1 MENEFLLWL
10 MVFIRASA
18 LLAVVPVF
26 SSHNFPV
33 QLRVALA
40 AFTAFLIAPSLPTPA
55 LPGSFIEVVLSMSR
69 EVGMG
74 LLLGFV
80 TRMIFYALEFA
91 GAVISAE
98 VGLSFAPEVDP
109 FNQVQ
114 MQAPGLILYWLAVML
129 MFSMDLHH
137 WMLVGFQRSYVVLP
151 IGGGH
156 LHEALLLDV
165 IRRTSRIFVCAVQMS
180 APLIAVSF
188 IITLIFSILGRAVPQ
203 MNVFSESWGVR
214 IFAGLAVFGLT
225 MNLMAQQIVGL
236 LRQVP
241 EDMFHV
247 ARLLGAP

>member
-10 MVFIRASA
+10 MVFVRASA
-18 LLAVVPVF
+18 LLSVIPVF

-40 AFTAFLIAPSLPTPA
+40 AFTAFLIVPGLPALA
-55 LPGSFIEVVLSMSR
+55 LPGSFIGVIMLMTR
-69 EVGMG
+69 EAFMG

-137 WMLVGFQRSYVVLP
+137 WMLVGFQRAYSVLP

-156 LHEALLLDV
+156 LSESLLMDV
-165 IRRTSRIFVCAVQMS
+165 IHRTSQIFVSAVQMS
-180 APLIAVSF
+180 APIIAVSF
-188 IITLIFSILGRAVPQ
+188 IITLIFAVLGRTVPQ

-225 MNLMAQQIVGL
+225 MNLMAQHIIRM

-241 EDMFHV
+241 EDIFNV
-247 ARLLGAP
+247 ARLLGT